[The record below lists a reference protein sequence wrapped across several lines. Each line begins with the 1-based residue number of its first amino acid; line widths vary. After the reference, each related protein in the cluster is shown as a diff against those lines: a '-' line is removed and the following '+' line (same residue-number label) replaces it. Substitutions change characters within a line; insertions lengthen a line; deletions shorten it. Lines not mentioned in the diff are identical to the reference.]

1 MCMTTWVSIK
11 FILLLLLLHANFLT
25 ATTRGKV
32 SPFVIP
38 TCIFNSSRL
47 FKCSS
52 IFSSSGPGFIQKATF
67 SRETR
72 SWNSPTANYNPV
84 LSSLPFPLPRCR
96 HLGEHTNTQKMI
108 YRDTKENCYISLYYC
123 VTRAPLLYYIR
134 SWVALSFKCESVSE
148 SVRHVDTLPDLH
160 FVQYIKAWMSS
171 TDSVSSITSWYRLI
185 LTQYTAS
192 SSRNAQLSQ
201 LDLV

>member
-1 MCMTTWVSIK
+1 MSLLWDFHLHLFLFEFSVFQLSIPI
-11 FILLLLLLHANFLT
+11 FSQ
-25 ATTRGKV
+25 RRQEG
-32 SPFVIP
+32 SPSFVIP

-96 HLGEHTNTQKMI
+96 HLGEHTNTQNMI
-108 YRDTKENCYISLYYC
+108 YRDTEENCYLSLMSFGNHC
-123 VTRAPLLYYIR
+123 LCTLAGWGEERGDFVFFRNTR
-134 SWVALSFKCESVSE
+134 
-148 SVRHVDTLPDLH
+148 
-160 FVQYIKAWMSS
+160 
-171 TDSVSSITSWYRLI
+171 RL
-185 LTQYTAS
+185 
-192 SSRNAQLSQ
+192 RR
-201 LDLV
+201 

>member
-38 TCIFNSSRL
+38 TCIFNSSLL

-52 IFSSSGPGFIQKATF
+52 IFSSNGSGFIQKATF

-96 HLGEHTNTQKMI
+96 HLGEHTNTQNMI
-108 YRDTKENCYISLYYC
+108 YRDTKENCYLSLMC
-123 VTRAPLLYYIR
+123 FGNRCLWFWGDFVFFRNTRRLR
-134 SWVALSFKCESVSE
+134 RWGALNMLTG
-148 SVRHVDTLPDLH
+148 RHQKPH
-160 FVQYIKAWMSS
+160 
-171 TDSVSSITSWYRLI
+171 
-185 LTQYTAS
+185 
-192 SSRNAQLSQ
+192 RN
-201 LDLV
+201 